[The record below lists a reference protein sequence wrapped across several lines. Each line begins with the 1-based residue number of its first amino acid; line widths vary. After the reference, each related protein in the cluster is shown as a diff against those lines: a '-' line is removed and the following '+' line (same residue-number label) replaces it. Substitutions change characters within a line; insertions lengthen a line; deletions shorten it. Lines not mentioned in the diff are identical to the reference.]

1 MFGFLTPLRRGDPGP
16 LANAAAADKYWQM
29 LPRSDPVAAQ
39 RAISEVLDDLVV
51 LRDPGRDQ
59 LRALLA
65 LDRRAH
71 SLRDA
76 LLVNYATRN
85 AQSRPLEKRYWRSV
99 ADLSQSF
106 AAAFE
111 HFLRRIRDEPNP
123 RAWREY
129 APLATMRLF
138 KHRQVDFLLRPVL
151 PASSNPDGWG
161 ELHEAYRYA
170 QAEGFLHRSVTVPG
184 SGEEFPQ
191 EATLERQYIRV
202 LLLDAMNDGQ
212 FSPYDAFW
220 LSRFL
225 PRWCEAVSLRADAGA
240 NGDGRHLIVD
250 LDSAEGLKRAS
261 AGVPENALALDP
273 SPLLALIGAEVE
285 SLSDPHYQTS
295 VPSPF
300 GRARQARL
308 LRKVAANYTPRPK
321 RVSRRGE
328 RKPLT
333 SSVKVIVGLGPIMR
347 MLRYEETRKFAAMP
361 AVVPEVEEITIT
373 VQGGYTQAP
382 DGGACT
388 PDRLCEPPSAH
399 EFGVPHQVWQV
410 KDSSVSGCRLR
421 APVGDAGRVHPGSL
435 AAILDDGTM
444 RWSLVVVR
452 RVKARIGDRVD
463 IGAEYVGHS
472 PRAVTMAVAG
482 AGASLPGA
490 PAQSQGEL
498 FTALYLRES
507 AKQPVMPF
515 KTLLLSAAQLRGT
528 QSLTLRSTTAEY
540 SVRLKEPIEEQDDF
554 IWLPYE
560 VLGRRS
566 IVQPSPE
573 PPARGATSLRPPAVS
588 TSSGLNQDP
597 QTDWLAPPPKRRV
610 GSSA

>member
-1 MFGFLTPLRRGDPGP
+1 
-16 LANAAAADKYWQM
+16 
-29 LPRSDPVAAQ
+29 
-39 RAISEVLDDLVV
+39 
-51 LRDPGRDQ
+51 
-59 LRALLA
+59 
-65 LDRRAH
+65 
-71 SLRDA
+71 
-76 LLVNYATRN
+76 
-85 AQSRPLEKRYWRSV
+85 
-99 ADLSQSF
+99 
-106 AAAFE
+106 
-111 HFLRRIRDEPNP
+111 
-123 RAWREY
+123 
-129 APLATMRLF
+129 
-138 KHRQVDFLLRPVL
+138 
-151 PASSNPDGWG
+151 
-161 ELHEAYRYA
+161 
-170 QAEGFLHRSVTVPG
+170 
-184 SGEEFPQ
+184 
-191 EATLERQYIRV
+191 
-202 LLLDAMNDGQ
+202 
-212 FSPYDAFW
+212 
-220 LSRFL
+220 
-225 PRWCEAVSLRADAGA
+225 
-240 NGDGRHLIVD
+240 
-250 LDSAEGLKRAS
+250 
-261 AGVPENALALDP
+261 
-273 SPLLALIGAEVE
+273 
-285 SLSDPHYQTS
+285 
-295 VPSPF
+295 
-300 GRARQARL
+300 
-308 LRKVAANYTPRPK
+308 
-321 RVSRRGE
+321 
-328 RKPLT
+328 
-333 SSVKVIVGLGPIMR
+333 MR

-382 DGGACT
+382 GGGACA
-388 PDRLCEPPSAH
+388 PDRSREPPSAH
-399 EFGVPHQVWQV
+399 EFGVPHQVWQL

-482 AGASLPGA
+482 GGASSPGS

-515 KTLLLSAAQLRGT
+515 KTLLLSATQLRGT

-560 VLGRRS
+560 VLGRQA

-573 PPARGATSLRPPAVS
+573 PAAHGATSLRPPAVPS
-588 TSSGLNQDP
+588 SSGLDQDP

>member
-1 MFGFLTPLRRGDPGP
+1 MFGFLTPVRRGDPGP
-16 LANAAAADKYWQM
+16 LANAAAADKYWQL

-39 RAISEVLDDLVV
+39 RAISEVLADLVV

-65 LDRRAH
+65 LDQRAH
-71 SLRDA
+71 PLRDA

-85 AQSRPLEKRYWRSV
+85 AQSRPLEKRYWRSA

-111 HFLRRIRDEPNP
+111 HFLRKIRDEPNP
-123 RAWREY
+123 RVWREY

-138 KHRQVDFLLRPVL
+138 RHRQVDFLLRPVL

-161 ELHEAYRYA
+161 DLHEAYRYA
-170 QAEGFLHRSVTVPG
+170 QAEAFLHQSGTVPS
-184 SGEEFPQ
+184 SGEESPQ
-191 EATLERQYIRV
+191 GTTLESQYVRV
-202 LLLDAMNDGQ
+202 LLLEAMNDGQ

-220 LSRFL
+220 LSRFM
-225 PRWCEAVSLRADAGA
+225 PRWSEAVSLRPGAGVG
-240 NGDGRHLIVD
+240 GDGRHLIVD

-261 AGVPENALALDP
+261 AGIPENALALDP
-273 SPLLALIGAEVE
+273 SPLLTLIGAEIE
-285 SLSDPHYQTS
+285 SLGDPQYRTS
-295 VPSPF
+295 MPSPF
-300 GRARQARL
+300 GRARQVRL

-328 RKPLT
+328 RKPLL

-373 VQGGYTQAP
+373 VQGGYTQSPGGPCAP
-382 DGGACT
+382 DGSRG
-388 PDRLCEPPSAH
+388 PPSAH
-399 EFGVPHQVWQV
+399 EFGVAHQVWQL
-410 KDSSVSGCRLR
+410 KDSSMSGCRLR
-421 APVGDAGRVHPGSL
+421 APVGDTGGVHPGSL
-435 AAILDDGTM
+435 AAILDDATM

-463 IGAEYVGHS
+463 IGAEYIGHS
-472 PRAVTMAVAG
+472 PRAVTMALAG
-482 AGASLPGA
+482 GGASSPDAPGRG
-490 PAQSQGEL
+490 QGEH

-515 KTLLLSAAQLRGT
+515 KTLLLAATQHKGT
-528 QSLTLRSTTAEY
+528 QSLNLRSTTVEY

-560 VLGRRS
+560 VLGRRP
-566 IVQPSPE
+566 IVSSSSE
-573 PPARGATSLRPPAVS
+573 PPAHGATPLRSSAVS
-588 TSSGLNQDP
+588 SSSGLNQDT
-597 QTDWLAPPPKRRV
+597 QTDWLAPLPKRRV
-610 GSSA
+610 GNSA

>member
-65 LDRRAH
+65 LDQRAH
-71 SLRDA
+71 PLRDA

-138 KHRQVDFLLRPVL
+138 KHRQIDFLLRPVL
-151 PASSNPDGWG
+151 PAASNPDGWG

-170 QAEGFLHRSVTVPG
+170 EAEGFLHRSVTVPG
-184 SGEEFPQ
+184 SGEEYPPG
-191 EATLERQYIRV
+191 ATLERQYIRV

-225 PRWCEAVSLRADAGA
+225 PRWCEAVSLHPGAGG
-240 NGDGRHLIVD
+240 NGDGRHLLVD

-273 SPLLALIGAEVE
+273 SPLLALIAAEVE
-285 SLSDPHYQTS
+285 SLSDPHY
-295 VPSPF
+295 PR
-300 GRARQARL
+300 RACRR
-308 LRKVAANYTPRPK
+308 RSDGPG
-321 RVSRRGE
+321 RRGCCA
-328 RKPLT
+328 R
-333 SSVKVIVGLGPIMR
+333 S
-347 MLRYEETRKFAAMP
+347 LRITR
-361 AVVPEVEEITIT
+361 
-373 VQGGYTQAP
+373 
-382 DGGACT
+382 
-388 PDRLCEPPSAH
+388 PDRSA
-399 EFGVPHQVWQV
+399 
-410 KDSSVSGCRLR
+410 
-421 APVGDAGRVHPGSL
+421 
-435 AAILDDGTM
+435 
-444 RWSLVVVR
+444 
-452 RVKARIGDRVD
+452 
-463 IGAEYVGHS
+463 
-472 PRAVTMAVAG
+472 
-482 AGASLPGA
+482 
-490 PAQSQGEL
+490 
-498 FTALYLRES
+498 
-507 AKQPVMPF
+507 
-515 KTLLLSAAQLRGT
+515 SAA
-528 QSLTLRSTTAEY
+528 A
-540 SVRLKEPIEEQDDF
+540 
-554 IWLPYE
+554 
-560 VLGRRS
+560 
-566 IVQPSPE
+566 
-573 PPARGATSLRPPAVS
+573 A
-588 TSSGLNQDP
+588 SG
-597 QTDWLAPPPKRRV
+597 
-610 GSSA
+610 SH